1 MTHLS
6 ELEAR
11 LDALITE
18 ILPPLRTSK
27 TFDPEA
33 VTRLYEVADDL
44 AAEIGEDEL
53 VPRRLTGKL
62 WFIFTQMLDE
72 ASHTRS
78 PDDILRTAWSYE
90 ERLTNIFGPSFSI
103 SPPTPPG
110 VPRY

>member
-1 MTHLS
+1 MTHLP

-27 TFDPEA
+27 TLDPKA
-33 VTRLYEVADDL
+33 VTKLYEVVDGL
-44 AAEIGEDEL
+44 AAELGGDDL

-72 ASHTRS
+72 AGHTRA
-78 PDDILRTAWSYE
+78 PDDILRTAWGYE
-90 ERLTNIFGPSFSI
+90 ERLVNIFGPYFSI

>member
-1 MTHLS
+1 MTHLP

-27 TFDPEA
+27 TLNHEA
-33 VTRLYEVADDL
+33 VTKLYEMADDL
-44 AAEIGEDEL
+44 AAEIGADEL

-62 WFIFTQMLDE
+62 WFVFTQMLDE

-78 PDDILRTAWSYE
+78 PDEILSTAWSYE
-90 ERLTNIFGPSFSI
+90 ERLVNIFGPSFST